1 MYIRMARR
9 NVFEVNVAIIKIDKQ
24 SCYLIGKE
32 SISDIILEHESCS
45 KQHAA
50 LQYRMMDGQ
59 VKLYIIDLKSANGTF
74 LNKKPV
80 PQKRFVELRN
90 SDILGFGA
98 SSREYVLIQDD

>member
-1 MYIRMARR
+1 
-9 NVFEVNVAIIKIDKQ
+9 
-24 SCYLIGKE
+24 
-32 SISDIILEHESCS
+32 
-45 KQHAA
+45 
-50 LQYRMMDGQ
+50 MMDGQ